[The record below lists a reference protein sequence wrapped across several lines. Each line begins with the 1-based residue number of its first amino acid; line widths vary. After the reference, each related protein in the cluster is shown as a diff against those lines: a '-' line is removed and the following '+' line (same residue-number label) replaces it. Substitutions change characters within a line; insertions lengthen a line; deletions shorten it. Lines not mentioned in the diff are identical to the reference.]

1 MVAVGSLKRGHFV
14 LLDGEPFKVDSTQS
28 VVTGKHSHT
37 KMKVNLTGVFNGAKR
52 TLSLPPHKTVETADV
67 NRKRGQ
73 LISKISEDVGQI
85 MDLVDYKVYEAR
97 VAAEL
102 MAGLK
107 EGDEVTYVEYGDR
120 VRVLGTMK

>member
-1 MVAVGSLKRGHFV
+1 MVAVGSLKRGHCV
-14 LLDGEPFKVDSTQS
+14 LLDGEPFKVDSIHS

-52 TLSLPPHKTVETADV
+52 MLSLPPHKTVEAADV

-85 MDLVDYKVYEAR
+85 MDLVDYTVYEAR